1 MGAGQVGAA
10 AAVTRGWF
18 NGAGDQGGGRSLQ
31 KKQTPESL
39 RYTILTKGGSLVL
52 NKEGFQKNEQTL

>member
-1 MGAGQVGAA
+1 MGTA
-10 AAVTRGWF
+10 AAVTRGRF
-18 NGAGDQGGGRSLQ
+18 NGAGAGGPGGGRSLQ

-52 NKEGFQKNEQTL
+52 NKEGFQENEQSL

>member
-1 MGAGQVGAA
+1 MGTT
-10 AAVTRGWF
+10 AAVTRGRF
-18 NGAGDQGGGRSLQ
+18 NRAGEQGGGRSLQ

-52 NKEGFQKNEQTL
+52 NKEGFQENEQSL